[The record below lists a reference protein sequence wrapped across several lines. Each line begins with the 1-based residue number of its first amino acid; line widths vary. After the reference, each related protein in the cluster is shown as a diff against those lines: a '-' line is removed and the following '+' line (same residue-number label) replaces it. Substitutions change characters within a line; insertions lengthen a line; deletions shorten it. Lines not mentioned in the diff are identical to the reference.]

1 MPIQPLPSIPNGADV
16 FIDANIFVYAL
27 QSKSAQCREFLRRC
41 AYEELF
47 GISLLEIVN
56 EATHQLMLAE
66 AVAKGF
72 IPSPS
77 PKVLRKHFS
86 QIPQLT
92 MYWAQ
97 TRRILSLN
105 LLLVGTSENLLHAAQ
120 LERQAAGLLTNDSMI
135 AACMRDLGIQAL
147 ATNDDDFARVG
158 WITVYKPD
166 DI

>member
-1 MPIQPLPSIPNGADV
+1 MPIQPLPLIPTGTDV

-27 QSKSAQCREFLRRC
+27 QGKSAQCREFLRRC
-41 AYEELF
+41 ASEELY

-77 PKVLRKHFS
+77 PKVLRKHFN

-92 MYWAQ
+92 VYWVQ
-97 TRRILSLN
+97 TQRILNLN
-105 LLLVGTSENLLHAAQ
+105 LLLLATSEAIIHTAQ

-135 AACMRDLGIQAL
+135 AACMRDFGIRAI
-147 ATNDDDFARVG
+147 ATNDGDFERVAG
-158 WITVYKPD
+158 IVIYKPD